1 MYDFESRGFWSP
13 ERGMTREK
21 YEGAP
26 EPGPTSHCLGG
37 TGGHR
42 RRR

>member
-26 EPGPTSHCLGG
+26 EP
-37 TGGHR
+37 R
-42 RRR
+42 